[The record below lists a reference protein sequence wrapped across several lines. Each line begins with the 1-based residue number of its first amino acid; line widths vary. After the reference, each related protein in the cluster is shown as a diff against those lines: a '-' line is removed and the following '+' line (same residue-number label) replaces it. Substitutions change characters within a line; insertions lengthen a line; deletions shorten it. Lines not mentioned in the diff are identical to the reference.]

1 MSKVQK
7 VDRPVNLG
15 LGQSEVT
22 TAFEDKSPLRSVG
35 KESLVEGT
43 VVVDGELGILLKLA
57 RKRGERVRGRLSI

>member
-15 LGQSEVT
+15 LEQSEVT
-22 TAFEDKSPLRSVG
+22 TAFEDESPLRSVG